1 MRIYEGFI
9 GRVIIMVIVSSLIS
23 VFACCSITNAET
35 VLKEKATL
43 EEIMAFFTEQG
54 KTVVTFVGYSGAG
67 YEDPQAM
74 LQQAKTVLDT
84 LEPAATIINIGAT
97 PDGIGAIYPL
107 AKQRGFMT
115 TGIVSSQALE
125 YKVAVSPDVDYVFFV
140 EDETWGGFLEG
151 TEQLSPTSEAMVAVS
166 ETIIGIGG
174 GAVSRDEMIAAGRT
188 GKKVQFIPADM
199 NHERAK
205 EKARKK
211 GQPAPTDF
219 QGEAHQVFGK

>member
-1 MRIYEGFI
+1 MRISEGFI
-9 GRVIIMVIVSSLIS
+9 GRVIVMAIVSSLIS

-43 EEIMAFFTEQG
+43 EEITAFFTEQE

-74 LQQAKTVLDT
+74 LQQAETVLGT
-84 LEPAATIINIGAT
+84 LDPAATIINIGAT

-125 YKVAVSPDVDYVFFV
+125 YEVAVSPDVDYVFFV

-166 ETIIGIGG
+166 EIIIGIGG
-174 GAVSRDEMIAAGRT
+174 GAVSRDEMIAADRA

-211 GQPAPTDF
+211 GQPEPTDF
-219 QGEAHQVFGK
+219 QGEAHQIFGK

>member
-1 MRIYEGFI
+1 MKIYKGLI
-9 GRVIIMVIVSSLIS
+9 GRIVVLVIVSSLMS
-23 VFACCSITNAET
+23 VFACYSITNAET

-43 EEIMAFFTEQG
+43 EEITAFFTEQG

-74 LQQAKTVLDT
+74 LQQAKTVLGT

-107 AKQRGFMT
+107 AKQQGFMT

-125 YKVAVSPDVDYVFFV
+125 YEVAVSPDVDYVFFV

-166 ETIIGIGG
+166 ETMIGIGG
-174 GAVSRDEMIAAGRT
+174 GAVSRDEMIAAGRA

-211 GQPAPTDF
+211 GQPEPTDF
-219 QGEAHQVFGK
+219 HGEAHQIFGK